1 MIYAITY
8 NDPGDYRGRVR
19 LDGPSSKVLNEYRL
33 ITRVMCD
40 RYGADRVLEWTVGL
54 AKDDLTSVNIEG
66 TITPDQG
73 GEYIPE
79 EVKSIEQ
86 T

>member
-1 MIYAITY
+1 MIYAINY
-8 NDPGDYRGRVR
+8 KMHRLSGRVALKGER
-19 LDGPSSKVLNEYRL
+19 SKILTEYRML
-33 ITRVMCD
+33 TRAMCD
-40 RYGADRVLEWTVGL
+40 YFGPDTVIKWTAGL
-54 AKDDLTSVNIEG
+54 ANDNMAVGRDID
-66 TITPDQG
+66 ITPDQG